1 MTRRK
6 VTHTRPGAGGRKSDR
21 RGRGRSRTGPGLFGL
36 LGALV
41 VAAIIAFVAAGG
53 GDGRESSAPGRVTV
67 TGQSLP
73 ALPEGSD
80 PAVGLPAPTLE
91 GRDFEG
97 RPVRIED
104 DGRPKAIIF
113 LAHWCPHCQREVPL
127 VQDWLDREG
136 MPAGVDLYSVA
147 TAIDPAQPNY
157 PPDEWLRREGWT
169 PPVLVDDAKES
180 AASAYG
186 LTGFPFWVF
195 VDADGNVT
203 SRFAGELTID
213 QLQGYLATISTQ
225 PGAP

>member
-6 VTHTRPGAGGRKSDR
+6 VTRARPGAGERKSDR
-21 RGRGRSRTGPGLFGL
+21 RGRGRSRAGPVLFGL
-36 LGALV
+36 VGALV
-41 VAAIIAFVAAGG
+41 VAAIIAIVAAGG
-53 GDGRESSAPGRVTV
+53 DDGRESSAPARVTV

-73 ALPEGSD
+73 ALPESSD

-91 GRDFEG
+91 GRDFEA

-127 VQDWLDREG
+127 VQDWLDQEG
-136 MPAGVDLYSVA
+136 MPAGVDVYSVT

-169 PPVLVDDAKES
+169 PPVLVDDEKGS
-180 AASAYG
+180 AANAYG
-186 LTGFPFWVF
+186 LTGFPFFVF
-195 VDADGNVT
+195 IDAEGNVA
-203 SRFAGELTID
+203 SRFAGELTIEA
-213 QLQGYLATISTQ
+213 LQAYLASIEA
-225 PGAP
+225 GAT